1 MMISGSVTRLH
12 WNYFLALERDLE
24 KVARFIEF
32 SEKNFSVY
40 SIELAHLL
48 FAAASEVDVVAKRL
62 CEHFDSKAP
71 RKNILDYHKTLKKHL
86 PNIATTQVFV
96 PRFGLEFSP
105 WHKWNEDSTP
115 DSTPDWWKSYNNVK
129 HERHRCFAEATLE
142 NVLNAL
148 GALLVLT
155 FNYYTYALSSE
166 KQPLDPMETMSKLEP
181 QSSILRLS
189 DDHYY
194 GQVVF
199 GKIEW

>member
-32 SEKNFSVY
+32 SKENFSVY

-48 FAAASEVDVVAKRL
+48 FAAASEVDVVAKQL
-62 CEHFDSKAP
+62 CEHINSTEP
-71 RKNILDYHKTLKKHL
+71 RENILDYRDTLKKYL

-105 WHKWNEDSTP
+105 WHKWNEN
-115 DSTPDWWKSYNNVK
+115 STPDWWQSYNKVK
-129 HERHRCFAEATLE
+129 HERHRFFAKATLE
-142 NVLNAL
+142 NALNAL

-166 KQPLDPMETMSKLEP
+166 KQPLDPMKTMSKLEP

-189 DDHYY
+189 EDHYY
-194 GQVVF
+194 GQVVV
-199 GKIEW
+199 GKADW